1 MFFDEELTIDLTE
14 GYSKLDHPVKV
25 YYQDK
30 NINILIT
37 LMKDGR
43 NLLNEDTEEKYAGA
57 TLISPSGKEIFI
69 DGMEVVDN
77 KIVFNIDTNMLDES
91 HEVGKYKIQL
101 HMYEGSKAYSMATR
115 IRSIPKFS
123 FFVKDR
129 IHGSLSEEYIDDP
142 SFLHDINGALVFDK
156 EGFTILMLD

>member
-14 GYSKLDHPVKV
+14 GYAKLDHPIRV
-25 YYQDK
+25 YYQDR
-30 NINILIT
+30 NIDLLIT

-142 SFLHDINGALVFDK
+142 SFLHDIDGALVFDK

>member
-14 GYSKLDHPVKV
+14 GYSKLDHPIKV

-37 LMKDGR
+37 LMKDGK

-57 TLISPSGKEIFI
+57 TLIRPSGQEIFV

-77 KIVFNIDTNMLDES
+77 KIVFNVNTEMLDEP

-101 HMYEGSKAYSMATR
+101 HIYEGSRAYSMATR

-123 FFVKDR
+123 FFIKDR
-129 IHGSLSEEYIDDP
+129 IHGVLSEEYIDDP
-142 SFLHDINGALVFDK
+142 SFLHDASGALVFDK
-156 EGFTILMLD
+156 DGYTITFLE

>member
-1 MFFDEELTIDLTE
+1 MFFDEELIIDLTE
-14 GYSKLDHPVKV
+14 GYSKLDHPIKV

-37 LMKDGR
+37 LIKDGK

-57 TLISPSGKEIFI
+57 TLIKPSGKEIFVE
-69 DGMEVVDN
+69 GMEVVDN
-77 KIVFNIDTNMLDES
+77 KIVFNIDTDMLDEP
-91 HEVGKYKIQL
+91 HEIGKYKIQL
-101 HMYEGSKAYSMATR
+101 HIYEGSKAYSMATR
-115 IRSIPKFS
+115 VRSIPKFS

-129 IHGSLSEEYIDDP
+129 IHGIFEEYIDDP
-142 SFLHDINGALVFDK
+142 SFLHDANGALVFDK

>member
-14 GYSKLDHPVKV
+14 GYSKLDHPIKV

-142 SFLHDINGALVFDK
+142 SFLHDIDGALVFDK

>member
-14 GYSKLDHPVKV
+14 GYSKLDHPIKV

-57 TLISPSGKEIFI
+57 TLIRPSGQEIFV

-77 KIVFNIDTNMLDES
+77 KIVFNVNTEMLDEP

-101 HMYEGSKAYSMATR
+101 HIYEGSRAYSMATR

-123 FFVKDR
+123 FFIKDR
-129 IHGSLSEEYIDDP
+129 IHGVLSEEYIDDP
-142 SFLHDINGALVFDK
+142 SFLHDASGALVFDK
-156 EGFTILMLD
+156 DGYTITFLE

>member
-14 GYSKLDHPVKV
+14 GYSKLDHPIKV

-57 TLISPSGKEIFI
+57 TLIRPSGQEIFV

-77 KIVFNIDTNMLDES
+77 KIVFNVNTEMLDEP

-101 HMYEGSKAYSMATR
+101 HIYEGSRAYSMATR

-123 FFVKDR
+123 FFIKDR
-129 IHGSLSEEYIDDP
+129 IHGVLSEEYVDDP
-142 SFLHDINGALVFDK
+142 SFLHDASGALVFDK
-156 EGFTILMLD
+156 DGYTITFLE